1 MRNPGQTVRIGR
13 RLLATRD
20 GTLMRLHR
28 ALVKSHRNVLETFDE
43 LPALPRPPT
52 RAMRNGRTWAN
63 SGGAASHSLRPAFK
77 GSGRHRRS
85 GSPPSSVVPH
95 PRTSHQPVPHRPP
108 TRPPSH
114 PPSRGRERGPRDP
127 SLRPTPG
134 MARSAEELFTDLTTE
149 LMFGVRLGSQ
159 DDLADVG
166 CRRYDTEVA
175 SQCALPPPYRA
186 ATLIGT
192 TIPSPVPAFWGGR
205 VDPRAVHRTEQVFC
219 GVYFGITRKRC
230 RDLQSDP

>member
-1 MRNPGQTVRIGR
+1 M
-13 RLLATRD
+13 
-20 GTLMRLHR
+20 
-28 ALVKSHRNVLETFDE
+28 KSHRNVLETFDE

-134 MARSAEELFTDLTTE
+134 MARSAEELFTDLTAE

-159 DDLADVG
+159 DDLADG
-166 CRRYDTEVA
+166 GA
-175 SQCALPPPYRA
+175 A
-186 ATLIGT
+186 ATIPRSHPSAPFRHRIGLPRLSAPRSPPLFRRFGEAASTQEQLIEQNRC
-192 TIPSPVPAFWGGR
+192 SVLVVGR
-205 VDPRAVHRTEQVFC
+205 
-219 GVYFGITRKRC
+219 
-230 RDLQSDP
+230 